1 MKGTKLDFYWAN
13 IRQKLGLFAKKPS
26 FIGFYIGRARK
37 YSALGQFGYIIVSYP
52 KSGRTWLQK
61 MIIEAICLERGIDT
75 KINDITELSEVA
87 GLPLILSTHAGSS
100 WEEHIQDEN
109 TVSVNDWKKY
119 SHAKVVFLYRDPRDI
134 LVSQYHHIVN
144 RTGYKTFHK
153 DYVIENKNVGLLKI
167 INFMNKW
174 YKFSGENT
182 ESVCRMSYETMRKD
196 TEAEL
201 ARLFD
206 FWDISVSRKNIEQ
219 AIENCTLDKMR
230 QKEKE
235 NADSPWMVTKKGAG
249 NNAFHSR
256 KGKIGEY
263 LEFFTEEQVSRINAQ
278 IDSNLD
284 AEFGYNNLDS

>member
-13 IRQKLGLFAKKPS
+13 IRQKLGLFIKKPS

-37 YSALGQFGYIIVSYP
+37 YASLDQFGYIIVSYP

-61 MIIEAICLERGIDT
+61 MIIEAICLERGIKE
-75 KINDITELSEVA
+75 KINDITELSEMVD
-87 GLPLILSTHAGSS
+87 LPLILSTHAGSS

-109 TVSVNDWKKY
+109 TVSVDDWSKY

-144 RTGYKTFHK
+144 RTGYMTFHK
-153 DYVIENKNVGLLKI
+153 DYVIDNKNVGLLKI

-174 YKFSGENT
+174 LKNSDAH
-182 ESVCRMSYETMRKD
+182 SDKIMSLSYETMRQD
-196 TEAEL
+196 TETDL
-201 ARLFD
+201 ARLFE
-206 FWDISVSRKNIEQ
+206 FWDIPVSPENIKQ

-249 NNAFHSR
+249 SNAFHSR
-256 KGKIGEY
+256 KGMIGEY
-263 LEFFTEEQVSRINAQ
+263 LEFFSEDQVDQINDK
-278 IDSNLD
+278 INEKLD
-284 AEFGYNNLDS
+284 ARFGYDKI

>member
-13 IRQKLGLFAKKPS
+13 IRQKLGLFIKKPS

-37 YSALGQFGYIIVSYP
+37 YASLDQFGYIIVSYP

-61 MIIEAICLERGIDT
+61 MIIEAICLERGIKE
-75 KINDITELSEVA
+75 KINDITKLSEMA
-87 GLPLILSTHAGSS
+87 DLPLILSTHAGSS

-109 TVSVNDWKKY
+109 TVSVDDWSNY

-144 RTGYKTFHK
+144 RTGYMTFHK
-153 DYVIENKNVGLLKI
+153 DYVIDNKNVGLLKI

-174 YKFSGENT
+174 LKNSDAH
-182 ESVCRMSYETMRKD
+182 SDKIMSLSYETMRQD
-196 TEAEL
+196 TETDL
-201 ARLFD
+201 ARLFE
-206 FWDISVSRKNIEQ
+206 FWDIPVSPENIKQ

-249 NNAFHSR
+249 SNAFHSR
-256 KGKIGEY
+256 KGMIGEY
-263 LEFFTEEQVSRINAQ
+263 LEFFSEDQVDQINDK
-278 IDSNLD
+278 INGKLD
-284 AEFGYNNLDS
+284 ARFGYDKI

>member
-13 IRQKLGLFAKKPS
+13 IRQKLGLFIKKPS

-37 YSALGQFGYIIVSYP
+37 YASLDQFGYIIVSYP

-61 MIIEAICLERGIDT
+61 MIIEAICLERGIKE
-75 KINDITELSEVA
+75 KINDITELSEMA
-87 GLPLILSTHAGSS
+87 DLPLILSTHAGSS

-109 TVSVNDWKKY
+109 TVSVDDWSKY

-144 RTGYKTFHK
+144 RTGYMTFHK
-153 DYVIENKNVGLLKI
+153 DYVIDNKNVGLLKI

-174 YKFSGENT
+174 LKNSDAH
-182 ESVCRMSYETMRKD
+182 SDKIMSLSYETMRQD
-196 TEAEL
+196 TETDL
-201 ARLFD
+201 ARLFE
-206 FWDISVSRKNIEQ
+206 FWDIPVSPENIKQ

-249 NNAFHSR
+249 SNAFHSR
-256 KGKIGEY
+256 KGMIGEY
-263 LEFFTEEQVSRINAQ
+263 LEFFSEDQVDQINDK
-278 IDSNLD
+278 INEKLD
-284 AEFGYNNLDS
+284 ARFGYDKI

>member
-13 IRQKLGLFAKKPS
+13 IRQKLGLFIKKPS

-37 YSALGQFGYIIVSYP
+37 YASLDQFGYIIVSYP

-61 MIIEAICLERGIDT
+61 MIIEAICLERGIKE
-75 KINDITELSEVA
+75 KINDITELSEMA
-87 GLPLILSTHAGSS
+87 DLPLILSTHAGSS

-109 TVSVNDWKKY
+109 TVSVDDWSKY

-144 RTGYKTFHK
+144 RTGYMTFHK
-153 DYVIENKNVGLLKI
+153 DYVIDNKNVGLLKI

-174 YKFSGENT
+174 LKNSDAH
-182 ESVCRMSYETMRKD
+182 SDKIMSLSYETMRQD
-196 TEAEL
+196 TETDL
-201 ARLFD
+201 ARLFE
-206 FWDISVSRKNIEQ
+206 FWDIPVSPENIKQ

-249 NNAFHSR
+249 SNAFHSR
-256 KGKIGEY
+256 KGMIGEY
-263 LEFFTEEQVSRINAQ
+263 LEFFSEDQVDQINDK
-278 IDSNLD
+278 INGKLD
-284 AEFGYNNLDS
+284 ARFGYDKI

>member
-13 IRQKLGLFAKKPS
+13 IRQKLGLFIKKPS

-37 YSALGQFGYIIVSYP
+37 YASLDQFGYIIVSYP

-61 MIIEAICLERGIDT
+61 MIIEAICLERGIKE
-75 KINDITELSEVA
+75 KINDITKLSEMA
-87 GLPLILSTHAGSS
+87 DLPLILSTHAGSS

-109 TVSVNDWKKY
+109 TVSVDDWSKY

-144 RTGYKTFHK
+144 RTGYMTFHK
-153 DYVIENKNVGLLKI
+153 DYVIDNKNVGLLKI

-174 YKFSGENT
+174 LKNSDAH
-182 ESVCRMSYETMRKD
+182 SDKIMSLSYETMRQD
-196 TEAEL
+196 TETDL
-201 ARLFD
+201 ARLFE
-206 FWDISVSRKNIEQ
+206 FWDIPVSPENIKQ

-249 NNAFHSR
+249 SNAFHSR
-256 KGKIGEY
+256 KGMIGEY
-263 LEFFTEEQVSRINAQ
+263 LEFFSEDQVDQINDK
-278 IDSNLD
+278 INEKLD
-284 AEFGYNNLDS
+284 ARFGYDKI

>member
-1 MKGTKLDFYWAN
+1 MKGTKLDFYCAN
-13 IRQKLGLFAKKPS
+13 IRQKLGLFIKKPS

-37 YSALGQFGYIIVSYP
+37 YASLDQFGYIIVSYP

-61 MIIEAICLERGIDT
+61 MIIEAICLERGIKE
-75 KINDITELSEVA
+75 KINDITELSEMA
-87 GLPLILSTHAGSS
+87 DLPLILSTHAGSS

-109 TVSVNDWKKY
+109 TVSVDDWSKY

-144 RTGYKTFHK
+144 RTGYMTFHK
-153 DYVIENKNVGLLKI
+153 DYVIDNKNVGLLKI

-174 YKFSGENT
+174 LKNSDAH
-182 ESVCRMSYETMRKD
+182 SDKIMSLSYETMRQD
-196 TEAEL
+196 TETDL
-201 ARLFD
+201 ARLFE
-206 FWDISVSRKNIEQ
+206 FWDIPVSPENIKQ

-249 NNAFHSR
+249 SNAFHSR
-256 KGKIGEY
+256 KGMIGEY
-263 LEFFTEEQVSRINAQ
+263 LEFFSEDQVDQINDK
-278 IDSNLD
+278 INGKLD
-284 AEFGYNNLDS
+284 ARFGYDKI

>member
-13 IRQKLGLFAKKPS
+13 IRQKLGLFIKKPS

-37 YSALGQFGYIIVSYP
+37 YASLDQFGYIIVSYP

-61 MIIEAICLERGIDT
+61 MIIEAICLERGIKE
-75 KINDITELSEVA
+75 KINDITELSEMVD
-87 GLPLILSTHAGSS
+87 LPLILSTHAGSS

-109 TVSVNDWKKY
+109 TVSVDDWSKY

-144 RTGYKTFHK
+144 RTGYMTFHK
-153 DYVIENKNVGLLKI
+153 DYVIDNKNVGLLKI

-174 YKFSGENT
+174 LKNSDAH
-182 ESVCRMSYETMRKD
+182 SDKIMSLSYETMRQD
-196 TEAEL
+196 TETDL
-201 ARLFD
+201 ARLFE
-206 FWDISVSRKNIEQ
+206 FWDIPVSPENIKQ

-249 NNAFHSR
+249 SNAFHSR
-256 KGKIGEY
+256 KGMIGEY
-263 LEFFTEEQVSRINAQ
+263 LEFFSEDQVDQINDK
-278 IDSNLD
+278 INGKLD
-284 AEFGYNNLDS
+284 ARFGYDKI

>member
-13 IRQKLGLFAKKPS
+13 IRQKLGLFIKKPS

-37 YSALGQFGYIIVSYP
+37 YASLDQFGYIIVSYP

-61 MIIEAICLERGIDT
+61 MIIEAICLERGIKE
-75 KINDITELSEVA
+75 KINDITELSEMA
-87 GLPLILSTHAGSS
+87 DLPLILSTHAGSS

-109 TVSVNDWKKY
+109 TVSVDDWSKY

-144 RTGYKTFHK
+144 RTGYMTFHK
-153 DYVIENKNVGLLKI
+153 DYVIDNKNVGLLKI

-174 YKFSGENT
+174 LKNSDAH
-182 ESVCRMSYETMRKD
+182 SDKIMSLSYETMRQD
-196 TEAEL
+196 TETDL
-201 ARLFD
+201 ARLFE
-206 FWDISVSRKNIEQ
+206 FWDIPVSRENIKQ

-249 NNAFHSR
+249 SNAFHSR
-256 KGKIGEY
+256 KGMIGEY
-263 LEFFTEEQVSRINAQ
+263 LEFFSEDQVDQINDK
-278 IDSNLD
+278 INGKLD
-284 AEFGYNNLDS
+284 ARFGYDKI

>member
-13 IRQKLGLFAKKPS
+13 IRQKLGLFIKKPS

-37 YSALGQFGYIIVSYP
+37 YASLDQFGYIIVSYP

-61 MIIEAICLERGIDT
+61 MIIEAICLERGIKE
-75 KINDITELSEVA
+75 KINDITKLSEMA
-87 GLPLILSTHAGSS
+87 DLPLILSTHAGSS

-109 TVSVNDWKKY
+109 TVSVDDWSKY

-144 RTGYKTFHK
+144 RTGYMTFHK
-153 DYVIENKNVGLLKI
+153 DYVIDNKNVGLLKI

-174 YKFSGENT
+174 LKNSDAH
-182 ESVCRMSYETMRKD
+182 SDKIMSLSYETMRQD
-196 TEAEL
+196 TETDL
-201 ARLFD
+201 ARLFE
-206 FWDISVSRKNIEQ
+206 FWDIPVSPENIKQ

-249 NNAFHSR
+249 SNAFHSR
-256 KGKIGEY
+256 KGMIGEY
-263 LEFFTEEQVSRINAQ
+263 LEFFSEDQVDQINDK
-278 IDSNLD
+278 INGKLD
-284 AEFGYNNLDS
+284 ARFGYDKI

>member
-13 IRQKLGLFAKKPS
+13 IRQKLCLFIKKPS

-37 YSALGQFGYIIVSYP
+37 YASLDQFGYIIVSYP

-61 MIIEAICLERGIDT
+61 MIIEAICLERGIKE
-75 KINDITELSEVA
+75 KINDITELSEMA
-87 GLPLILSTHAGSS
+87 DLPLILSTHAGSS

-109 TVSVNDWKKY
+109 TVSVDDWSKY

-144 RTGYKTFHK
+144 RTGYMTFHK
-153 DYVIENKNVGLLKI
+153 DYVIDNKNVGLLKI

-174 YKFSGENT
+174 LKNSDAH
-182 ESVCRMSYETMRKD
+182 SDKIMILSYETMRQD
-196 TEAEL
+196 TETDL
-201 ARLFD
+201 ARLFE
-206 FWDISVSRKNIEQ
+206 FWDIPVSPENIKQ

-249 NNAFHSR
+249 SNAFHSR
-256 KGKIGEY
+256 KGMIGEY
-263 LEFFTEEQVSRINAQ
+263 LEFFSEDQVDQINDK
-278 IDSNLD
+278 INGKLD
-284 AEFGYNNLDS
+284 ARFGYDKI

>member
-13 IRQKLGLFAKKPS
+13 IRQKLGLFIKKPS

-37 YSALGQFGYIIVSYP
+37 YASLDQFGYIIVSYP

-61 MIIEAICLERGIDT
+61 MIIEAICLERGIKE
-75 KINDITELSEVA
+75 KINDITELSEMA
-87 GLPLILSTHAGSS
+87 DLPLILSTHAGSS

-109 TVSVNDWKKY
+109 TVSVDDWSKY

-144 RTGYKTFHK
+144 RTGYMTFHK
-153 DYVIENKNVGLLKI
+153 DYVIDNKNVGLLKI

-174 YKFSGENT
+174 LKNSDAH
-182 ESVCRMSYETMRKD
+182 SDKIMSLSYETMRQD
-196 TEAEL
+196 TETDL
-201 ARLFD
+201 ARLFE
-206 FWDISVSRKNIEQ
+206 FWDISVSPENIKQ

-249 NNAFHSR
+249 SNAFHSR
-256 KGKIGEY
+256 KGMIGEY
-263 LEFFTEEQVSRINAQ
+263 LEFFSEDQVDQINDK
-278 IDSNLD
+278 INGKLD
-284 AEFGYNNLDS
+284 ARFGYDKI

>member
-1 MKGTKLDFYWAN
+1 M
-13 IRQKLGLFAKKPS
+13 
-26 FIGFYIGRARK
+26 
-37 YSALGQFGYIIVSYP
+37 
-52 KSGRTWLQK
+52 
-61 MIIEAICLERGIDT
+61 
-75 KINDITELSEVA
+75 
-87 GLPLILSTHAGSS
+87 STHAGSS

-109 TVSVNDWKKY
+109 TVSVDDWNKY

-206 FWDISVSRKNIEQ
+206 FWDISVSHENIKQ

-256 KGKIGEY
+256 KGMIGEY
-263 LEFFTEEQVSRINAQ
+263 MEFFSEEQVSLINQ
-278 IDSNLD
+278 KINENLE
-284 AEFGYNNLDS
+284 ANFGYENF